1 VVISKCTILKLLQ
14 DTVIIKE
21 ELINMANAIGK
32 RYICE
37 KCGFECV
44 VTRAGEGKLT
54 CCGEPMKIK
63 GK

>member
-1 VVISKCTILKLLQ
+1 MPHFEIAK
-14 DTVIIKE
+14 DNAIIKE

-44 VTRAGEGKLT
+44 VTRAGEGNLT

-63 GK
+63 RK